1 MPQSRRSP
9 AKRPLDLMAL
19 KFIRMVMASYF
30 IALSVDV
37 IQGVNMA
44 VFFAPFMSAPMAEQ
58 VGSAVVLYF
67 AALLFFGLFL
77 RLSSLYLAIMML
89 TSSMMQNFFQSPT
102 GSIDAF
108 WHDLVIVC
116 GLLLT
121 YCTLSP
127 RDLKRQAF
135 IMNYMPAPVMHVAG
149 KVAPRRVT
157 TAATVPAVQD
167 EPSFADANAHLFLD
181 PKPRI
186 DPNAE
191 ETQPPITAPI
201 LKAGPDK
208 AAETADAPDTAD
220 ATDTADT
227 ADTGDTGDTEVDAPK
242 QKTKKQDTD
251 LPDEEEPINIFA
263 A

>member
-1 MPQSRRSP
+1 MTQSRRAP

-37 IQGVNMA
+37 IQGVDMA
-44 VFFAPFMSAPMAEQ
+44 VFFAPFMSEGMAER

-89 TSSMMQNFFQSPT
+89 TSSLMQNFFQGPG

-157 TAATVPAVQD
+157 TTAIAAAPRE
-167 EPSFADANAHLFLD
+167 EPTFADANAHLFLE
-181 PKPRI
+181 PRHRI
-186 DPNAE
+186 DPQDTEPTYAAHANDPEPTAQEPASDEHAAQTAE
-191 ETQPPITAPI
+191 DT
-201 LKAGPDK
+201 K
-208 AAETADAPDTAD
+208 AA
-220 ATDTADT
+220 
-227 ADTGDTGDTEVDAPK
+227 K
-242 QKTKKQDTD
+242 QKSKWDD
-251 LPDEEEPINIFA
+251 DALDEDEPVNIFA